1 MLGSSRQ
8 KLQTIPDSF
17 FSCRKTLRGKL
28 CWLAVRLVGISFFS
42 SLAFNACILASS
54 SSSSFARCNFQS
66 VSSSVCHRDAGP
78 SCGSYNVGCFRHRRL
93 LRAGDVVDEV
103 GNAGS
108 VFDFD
113 GVASEGV
120 PVSWSFATSIHVP
133 FGSWSSNDGFEWTVG
148 CTSSAEGCRCRCC
161 CCALTSQTAVSSSSL
176 SSS

>member
-28 CWLAVRLVGISFFS
+28 CRLAVRLVGISFFS

-93 LRAGDVVDEV
+93 LRAGEVVDEV
-103 GNAGS
+103 GNVGS

-120 PVSWSFATSIHVP
+120 PVSGSFAISIHVP
-133 FGSWSSNDGFEWTVG
+133 FESWSSNDGFEWTVG
-148 CTSSAEGCRCRCC
+148 CTSSAEGC
-161 CCALTSQTAVSSSSL
+161 CCASTSQTAVSSSSL